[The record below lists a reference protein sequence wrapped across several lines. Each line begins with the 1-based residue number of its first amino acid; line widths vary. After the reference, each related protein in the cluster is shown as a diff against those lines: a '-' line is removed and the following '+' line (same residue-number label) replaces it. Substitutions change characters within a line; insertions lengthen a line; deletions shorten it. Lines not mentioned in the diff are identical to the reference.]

1 MNTQRM
7 IGMVLLVVGAIL
19 FIVGLNASDSIADQL
34 SNTFTG
40 KWTDNTA
47 WYVYGG
53 LGLALF
59 GLLAVV
65 FVRRGKAA

>member
-1 MNTQRM
+1 MNTQR
-7 IGMVLLVVGAIL
+7 IAGIVLVVVGLVLLVVG
-19 FIVGLNASDSIADQL
+19 LNASESVADQV

-40 KWTDNTA
+40 TWTDKTA

-53 LGLALF
+53 LGVGLL

-65 FVRRGKAA
+65 FGGRRKLA

>member
-1 MNTQRM
+1 MNTQRIAGIVLVV
-7 IGMVLLVVGAIL
+7 IGLVLLVVG
-19 FIVGLNASDSIADQL
+19 LNASESVADQV

-40 KWTDNTA
+40 TWTDKTA

-53 LGLALF
+53 LGMGLL

-65 FVRRGKAA
+65 FGGRRKLA